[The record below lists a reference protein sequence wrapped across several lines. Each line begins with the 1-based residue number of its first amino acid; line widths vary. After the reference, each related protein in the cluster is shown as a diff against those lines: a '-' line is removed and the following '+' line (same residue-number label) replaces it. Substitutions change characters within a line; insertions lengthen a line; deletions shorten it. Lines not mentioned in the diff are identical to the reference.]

1 LAVLSLALGI
11 GANTAIFSV
20 LNAMLLRAM
29 PFRDPQRLV
38 MVWEANPA
46 LDSLVA
52 GGCRAATFTA
62 QESEPSRDPHRV
74 AAVRERLIPGR
85 RYILPTADLL

>member
-1 LAVLSLALGI
+1 MLKAVSGRRATPILQCPGFEHLVPYSISGSLPSPAFLGT

-52 GGCRAATFTA
+52 ARW
-62 QESEPSRDPHRV
+62 R
-74 AAVRERLIPGR
+74 
-85 RYILPTADLL
+85 